1 MKRLV
6 TLFAITLAVLVSFDG
21 MAQMSKKEAK
31 EWKKRLKKTS
41 PESFKNMIDENKSM
55 KSQVSSLRS
64 ELNSVDDQLAA
75 KDEQVNQYAAQAAD
89 LRDQLAKANAKAN
102 NAGSGAGGNIN
113 ENVGVVFKVQ
123 IGAYKEIDLSDDNS
137 KSFGSEKSD
146 LNKYTI
152 GVFKDYW
159 EADTFKKYIRE
170 MGVKDAW
177 IVSYRDG
184 QRVDIKEVLEGKS

>member
-1 MKRLV
+1 MKRFI
-6 TLFAITLAVLVSFDG
+6 TLFTIALAFTYTFG
-21 MAQMSKKEAK
+21 AMAQMSKDEEK
-31 EWKKRLKKTS
+31 EWKKRLKKTT
-41 PESFKNMIDENKSM
+41 PEQYKNLLDENKSI
-55 KSQVSSLRS
+55 KSQVTSLRT
-64 ELNSVDDQLAA
+64 ELDNVDDQLAA
-75 KDEQVNQYAAQAAD
+75 KDEQINQYAAQAAD
-89 LRDQLAKANAKAN
+89 LRDQLEKAKAR
-102 NAGSGAGGNIN
+102 AGSSNGGID

-123 IGAYKEIDLSDDNS
+123 IGAYKGITLADDNS

>member
-1 MKRLV
+1 MKRFI
-6 TLFAITLAVLVSFDG
+6 TLFTIALALAYTFDAT
-21 MAQMSKKEAK
+21 AQMSKQEAK
-31 EWKKRLKKTS
+31 EWKKRLKKTT
-41 PESFKNMIDENKSM
+41 PEQYKNLLDENKSM
-55 KSQVSSLRS
+55 KSQTTSLRT
-64 ELNSVDDQLAA
+64 ELDNVDDQLAA
-75 KDEQVNQYAAQAAD
+75 KDEQINQYAAQAAD
-89 LRDQLAKANAKAN
+89 LRDQLEKAKAR
-102 NAGSGAGGNIN
+102 AGSSNSGGID

-123 IGAYKEIDLSDDNS
+123 IGAYKGITLADDNS

-184 QRVDIKEVLEGKS
+184 ERVDIKEVLEGKS

>member
-21 MAQMSKKEAK
+21 MAQMSKQETK

-41 PESFKNMIDENKSM
+41 PQEFKNMVDENTSM
-55 KSQVSSLRS
+55 RSQVSSLRS
-64 ELNSVDDQLAA
+64 ELDNVDDQLAA
-75 KDEQVNQYAAQAAD
+75 KDDQINQYAAQAAD
-89 LRDQLAKANAKAN
+89 LRDQLAKANANAN
-102 NAGSGAGGNIN
+102 NASSGSGGSIN
-113 ENVGVVFKVQ
+113 ENVGVIFKVQ
-123 IGAYKEIDLSDDNS
+123 IGAYKEINLSEDNS
-137 KSFGSEKSD
+137 SSFNAEKGD

-152 GVFKDYW
+152 GVFQDYW

-184 QRVDIKEVLEGKS
+184 QRVDIKDVLEGKS

>member
-1 MKRLV
+1 MKRLI
-6 TLFAITLAVLVSFDG
+6 TLFAITLAVLVSFEG
-21 MAQMSKKEAK
+21 VAQMSKKEAK

-55 KSQVSSLRS
+55 KSQISSLRS
-64 ELNSVDDQLAA
+64 ELDNVDSQLAA
-75 KDEQVNQYAAQAAD
+75 KDEQINQYAAQAAD
-89 LRDQLAKANAKAN
+89 LRDQLEEAKSKAN
-102 NAGSGAGGNIN
+102 NASGGAGGNIN

-123 IGAYKEIDLSDDNS
+123 IGAYKDVNLSEDNS
-137 KSFGSEKSD
+137 NSFGAEKGD